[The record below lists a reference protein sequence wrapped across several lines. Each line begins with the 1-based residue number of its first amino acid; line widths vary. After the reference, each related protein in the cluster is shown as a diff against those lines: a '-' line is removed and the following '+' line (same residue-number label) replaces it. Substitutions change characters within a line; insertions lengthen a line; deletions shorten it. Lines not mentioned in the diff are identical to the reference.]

1 MSYLLDTCVLADLV
15 ARAPNPGLIEWLD
28 GVDEVKLYLSVVTI
42 GEIQKGINKLVA
54 SKRKQALS
62 EWLADDLLVRFRG
75 RILPIDTQVMLAWGT
90 LVADLEQRGNPMPAI
105 DSLIAATA
113 LQNGLTLVTRNE
125 ADFSGSGV
133 PVLNPWADL

>member
-1 MSYLLDTCVLADLV
+1 MSYLLDTCVLSDLV
-15 ARAPNPGLIEWLD
+15 AHAPHPGLLEWID
-28 GVDEVKLYLSVVTI
+28 GVDEAKLYLSVITI
-42 GEIQKGINKLVA
+42 GEIQKGIKKIEA

-62 EWLADDLLVRFRG
+62 EWLADDLLVRFGG
-75 RILPIDTQVMLAWGT
+75 RILSIDTEAIFAWGT
-90 LVADLEQRGNPMPAI
+90 LVADLEQGGRPMPAM

-133 PVLNPWADL
+133 PVLNPWTDQ